1 MRTTVIP
8 AQVTTVEDTIAG
20 NLTLSQIILF
30 ILPVLFSTAI
40 YAVLPTQMAFT
51 TYKIPLIIVIS
62 LGFVVLAIRIKGR
75 LVLDWITLLTVYS
88 LRPHLYFFSKNTL
101 FSREVVVEKKQK
113 FVESVAVNVSAP
125 TKEETESP
133 ELDYESLLRNTGV
146 NIRFTRRG
154 LLVVKSL

>member
-20 NLTLSQIILF
+20 NLTLTQIILF

-40 YAVLPTQMAFT
+40 YAVLPTQMALT

-62 LGFVVLAIRIKGR
+62 LAFVVLAIRIKGR
-75 LVLDWITLLTVYS
+75 LVLSWITLFTVYS
-88 LRPHLYFFSKNTL
+88 LRPHLYLFSKNTL
-101 FSREVVVEKKQK
+101 FARGVVVEKKQK
-113 FVESVAVNVSAP
+113 LVEPVAVKMKKP
-125 TKEETESP
+125 ETTEIEP
-133 ELDYESLLRNTGV
+133 LEVDYESLLRNTGV

-154 LLVVKSL
+154 LLVVKNL